1 MSYPL
6 LVETHLENA
15 EIATLFA
22 VLTACGYDRS
32 SWSRIKTQVKANNLI
47 PLWGH

>member
-6 LVETHLENA
+6 LVETHLEKMT

-22 VLTACGYDRS
+22 VLTASGYDRS
-32 SWSRIKTQVKANNLI
+32 S
-47 PLWGH
+47 